1 MLKTAP
7 ERTLVSSRLTKSS
20 YPDIAPNYLS
30 PAHFTFES
38 HDGDLGPSP
47 VQASQPLRLSLAIFT
62 EVEAGSENA
71 EGQVWVGT
79 KEVSH
84 MSGTVITGAP
94 GGEPCDA
101 VAAAWVQV
109 PS

>member
-1 MLKTAP
+1 MQPFPGFECLFPVLHK
-7 ERTLVSSRLTKSS
+7 RV
-20 YPDIAPNYLS
+20 
-30 PAHFTFES
+30 PAVEEIFES